1 MYVYDK
7 HFREEKSLKKL
18 NAVAKN
24 ELSLIWLFLH
34 PRLSHSKHIS
44 IPLPP

>member
-7 HFREEKSLKKL
+7 YFRKEKLLKKL

-24 ELSLIWLFLH
+24 ELLLMWLCWH
-34 PRLSHSKHIS
+34 PLLSYFKQIY